1 VTLGPPRAARGPL
14 ALFDIGGYTSFLQA
28 VAAAHAADAFAEGAV
43 PAAYAILS
51 NLLDGI
57 VDAVAPPLTLAK
69 LEGDAVFAY
78 ATDTAAV
85 PRGEELLAW
94 LASSYAAFDGRLA
107 QARDLWSCSCDACIR
122 LDLLDL
128 KAVVHAGPFV
138 LSGIA
143 GREEL
148 SGPEVV
154 LAHRLLKSGAAAVA
168 GTSAYA
174 LLTTAAVQALD
185 VPTGSGRSL
194 TETVEHYAPVD
205 CLVFDLRTRA

>member
-1 VTLGPPRAARGPL
+1 VTFGPPRGARGPL

-28 VAAAHAADAFAEGAV
+28 VAAAHADDAFAEGAV
-43 PAAYAILS
+43 PPAYAVLS

-57 VDAVAPPLTLAK
+57 VEAVAPPLTLAK

-78 ATDTAAV
+78 ATETAAL
-85 PRGEELLAW
+85 PRGEELLTW
-94 LASSYAAFDGRLA
+94 LASAYSAFDARLD

-148 SGPEVV
+148 TGPEVV
-154 LAHRLLKSGAAAVA
+154 LAHRLLKSSAAQVA

-174 LLTTAAVQALD
+174 LLTSAAVQALD
-185 VPTGSGRSL
+185 VPTESGRPL
-194 TETVEHYAPVD
+194 TEAVEHYAPVD
-205 CLVFDLRTRA
+205 CVVFDLRTPA